1 MSRASRQPRRLP
13 PEEKKLTWG
22 EVLPGLPA
30 ARDVWQAMIGE
41 NVLGDAPSAFSG
53 FRKTWRETGTSTF
66 TRKGKKAAKKEEEK
80 ES

>member
-1 MSRASRQPRRLP
+1 MRKRRKPRIP
-13 PEEKKLTWG
+13 PRG
-22 EVLPGLPA
+22 PGVPGLPA
-30 ARDVWQAMIGE
+30 AREVWQAMIEE
-41 NVLGDAPSAFSG
+41 NILGDTPSAFSG

>member
-1 MSRASRQPRRLP
+1 
-13 PEEKKLTWG
+13 
-22 EVLPGLPA
+22 
-30 ARDVWQAMIGE
+30 MIGE

-53 FRKTWRETGTSTF
+53 FRKTWRETGTNTF